1 MSASALVI
9 WDEALLA
16 YDLGP
21 GHPLRPV
28 RLALTMSLA
37 EHTGLLERP
46 GTRCAPSR
54 LATDAELERVHAAEF
69 LALVRAAAA
78 DPAGPAAA
86 MAGLGPGDTPA
97 FPGVHTAASRV
108 AGGSITAA
116 EGVWAGQVEHAVN
129 IAGGLHHAMRH
140 HASGFCVYNDPAV
153 SIAWLLDHGAAR
165 VAYIDCDVHH
175 GDGVQAAFYADP
187 RVLTISL
194 HQSGET
200 LFPGTGFP
208 PEIGEG
214 PGTGYAANVALP
226 AHTGDAGWLRAF
238 SGVVEPLVHAF
249 APDVLVSQH
258 GADTHA
264 LDPLAQL
271 RCSVEGQRA
280 AALACHELAHAHAR
294 GRWVALGGGGYE
306 PVRVV
311 PRTWAHLLAI
321 ATGDALPADL
331 PTPPA
336 WRAEVAARVGTPAP
350 ERMGDG
356 ALAAFVPWD
365 AGPADP
371 ADPLDRAVEATRRAV
386 FPHHH
391 LDPVTG

>member
-1 MSASALVI
+1 MSSSALVI

-37 EHTGLLERP
+37 EHTGLLSRP
-46 GTRCAPSR
+46 GTRCEPPR
-54 LATDAELERVHAAEF
+54 LATQAELERVHAREY
-69 LALVRAAAA
+69 LALVQAAAA
-78 DPAGPAAA
+78 DPAGPAAVL
-86 MAGLGPGDTPA
+86 AGLGPGDTPA
-97 FPGVHTAASRV
+97 FPGVHAAASRV
-108 AGGSITAA
+108 AGGSIMAA
-116 EGVWAGQVEHAVN
+116 AGIWTGQVEHAVN
-129 IAGGLHHAMRH
+129 ISGGLHHAMRDQ
-140 HASGFCVYNDPAV
+140 ASGFCVYNDPAV
-153 SIAWLLDHGAAR
+153 SIAWLLDRGAAR
-165 VAYIDCDVHH
+165 VAYVDCDVHH
-175 GDGVQAAFYADP
+175 GDGVQAAFLADP

-208 PEIGEG
+208 REIGEG
-214 PGTGYAANVALP
+214 PGTGYAVNVALP

-238 SGVVEPLVHAF
+238 SGVVEPLVRAF
-249 APDVLVSQH
+249 SPDVLVSQH
-258 GADTHA
+258 GADTHV

-280 AALACHELAHAHAR
+280 AALACHELAHACAR

-311 PRTWAHLLAI
+311 PRTWTHLLAI
-321 ATGDALPADL
+321 ATGEALPADL
-331 PTPPA
+331 PTPPG
-336 WRAEVAARVGTPAP
+336 WRAEVAARVGMAAP
-350 ERMGDG
+350 QRMGDG
-356 ALAAFVPWD
+356 APASFVPWS
-365 AGPADP
+365 AGPPDVADP
-371 ADPLDRAVEATRRAV
+371 VDQAVVATRSAV
-386 FPHHH
+386 FPHHG